1 MNLYHITS
9 KKNAKKIAIEGFK
22 PLIGKNSMALGEPHP
37 AIYFFPS
44 MEDAEEGL
52 SNWLGELFEE
62 NEEIKLI
69 TVNGSGLALHSVIS
83 FEVFSLEPVSKDRI
97 ISIQDI

>member
-9 KKNAKKIAIEGFK
+9 KKNADKIAIEGFK
-22 PLIGKNSMALGEPHP
+22 PLIGKNSMALGEPQP

-44 MEDAEEGL
+44 IEEAEEGL

-62 NEEIKLI
+62 DEEIQLI
-69 TVNGSGLALHSVIS
+69 TVNGSGLTLHSVIS
-83 FEVFSLEPVSKDRI
+83 FEVFCLEPVSKDRI
-97 ISIQDI
+97 ISIQGV